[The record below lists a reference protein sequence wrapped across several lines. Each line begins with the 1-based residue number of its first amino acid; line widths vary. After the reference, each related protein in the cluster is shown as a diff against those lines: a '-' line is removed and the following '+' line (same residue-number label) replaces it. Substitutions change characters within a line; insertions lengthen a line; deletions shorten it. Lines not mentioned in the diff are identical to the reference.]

1 MLIQLKNFIIQVVNE
16 KKLIQKLLQP
26 GGIMTYIYLG
36 IAIVF
41 EIIATASLK
50 ASESFTNLLPS
61 IVVVCGYI
69 ASFYF
74 FSIVLKTMPVGTAY
88 AIWCGLGIM
97 LTTIVAAIVFKQIP
111 DLPAIIGMSLIL
123 CGVVV
128 INLFSKQNGI

>member
-1 MLIQLKNFIIQVVNE
+1 
-16 KKLIQKLLQP
+16 
-26 GGIMTYIYLG
+26 MTYIYLG

-61 IVVVCGYI
+61 IIVVIGYI
-69 ASFYF
+69 SSFYF

-88 AIWCGLGIM
+88 AIWCGLGIV
-97 LTTIVAAIVFKQIP
+97 LTTIVAAIIFKQIP
-111 DLPAIIGMSLIL
+111 DIPAMAGMFLIL

-128 INLFSKQNGI
+128 IKLFSNQTGV